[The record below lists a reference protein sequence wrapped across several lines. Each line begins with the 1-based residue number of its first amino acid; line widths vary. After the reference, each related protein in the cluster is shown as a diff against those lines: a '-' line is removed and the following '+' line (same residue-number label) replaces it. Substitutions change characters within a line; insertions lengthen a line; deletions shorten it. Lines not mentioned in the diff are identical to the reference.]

1 MENNKFDIKVKEDHG
16 DTYLSITHDGNQWT
30 SMRITGKIPHLIE
43 VLELH
48 LTKQS
53 SGREKVE
60 AICKHGV
67 VGKCSLCKN
76 SEKWLQSSR

>member
-1 MENNKFDIKVKEDHG
+1 MDNNKFDIKVKEDHG

-30 SMRITGKIPHLIE
+30 SIRITGKIPHLIE

-53 SGREKVE
+53 SGRENRGSDSPI
-60 AICKHGV
+60 AG
-67 VGKCSLCKN
+67 
-76 SEKWLQSSR
+76 SRRNAL